1 MMELIYKKHQKW
13 IEIVESFGVNN
24 EQAKDIVSH
33 MYLKAY
39 QLISKGLDI
48 SFNDGVN
55 YYYIYKILKS
65 CYIDNYRKYKKIEML
80 TLRLNKN
87 GNVIALNK
95 EGSKYLNVIPTQLIA
110 KKTIDYNG
118 LQKKFKF
125 ILDNFK
131 KTNNNLYK
139 KNKHYKIFND
149 LHNQQKIN
157 IKEYSEKNNI
167 NYHQVYSSYNKT
179 KNLIKKELIKQL

>member
-33 MYLKAY
+33 MYLKVY